1 MREKKFDKNKSA
13 GITLIALVVTII
25 VLLILAGISIQML
38 TGENGILQRAVEAKE
53 NTEDVQLKEQAELIK
68 NAMIKEKKSKNEE
81 LSKEEL
87 ILAISKND
95 VFSGSIVEETGVIT
109 TKEGKQII
117 VTDDINIR
125 TGEKKSTE
133 SLRDGEH
140 ILLNLNGIDT
150 AIECIVIYDS
160 LSEVGANGVQ
170 VITADVIEENVVI
183 GAGHPN
189 SEQDDMIPEDLL
201 QKSDAEKAQWSYN
214 NAITNLNLRAEK
226 YINSDY
232 ILDARCVGSDP
243 INKDKEGEMFT
254 NNDYEYLSQHN
265 EKYKGLDENYKSDY
279 NKMTSLNI
287 IQQNTDKKIKD
298 FWLASRKRIF
308 VEWTFTTFEIGY
320 VNNDGV
326 TSSSQSVIIPEY
338 SGKPLA
344 YGYKHGFRPVFKLKN
359 NIDFTKVNTNEK

>member
-1 MREKKFDKNKSA
+1 MKMKEHKKSKAS
-13 GITLIALVVTII
+13 GITLIALVVTVI
-25 VLLILAGISIQML
+25 VLLLLAGISIMML
-38 TGENGILQRAVEAKE
+38 SGNNGILQRAGEAKE
-53 NTEDVQLKEQAELIK
+53 VTEDAQIIEQAELIK
-68 NAMIKEKKSKNEE
+68 NAKLIEKNIKNEK
-81 LSKEEL
+81 LNKEEL
-87 ILAISKND
+87 ISAISND
-95 VFSGSIVEETGVIT
+95 NSFSGSNIDDTGVIT

-117 VTDDINIR
+117 VTEDLNIL
-125 TGEKKSTE
+125 TGEKIKTE
-133 SLRDGEH
+133 SLKDGDH
-140 ILLNLNGIDT
+140 ILLKLNGIDT
-150 AIECIVIYDS
+150 AVECIVLYDS
-160 LSEVGANGVQ
+160 SSEVGTNGVQ
-170 VITADVIEENVVI
+170 VITADVIEENVVL
-183 GAGHPN
+183 GAGNPN
-189 SEQDDMIPEDLL
+189 SEQDDMIPEALL